1 MLYLLVSISSFG
13 VGYGLLN
20 YIDREFLPPKK
31 ESAMAGAGFSA
42 ILAGII
48 FCIYG
53 IVHMIMKGVW

>member
-1 MLYLLVSISSFG
+1 MLYILASVLTFG

-20 YIDREFLPPKK
+20 YIDREYLPAKK

-48 FCIYG
+48 LCIYG
-53 IVHMIMKGVW
+53 IVHMVMKGVW